1 MRTPIQAGKIKQTR
15 SRYMSTNVILKE
27 GIHCLLFVTLAQSY
41 VSIHL
46 EGMNVISLL
55 LDIGHEMKKNCIS
68 ISFSES
74 SYSRFLPYSVL
85 LYCCQ
90 TKDSC
95 FKIVDK
101 VQFCIRKGPC
111 FLSNFQLENNL
122 STHFHC

>member
-55 LDIGHEMKKNCIS
+55 LDIGHEMKKI
-68 ISFSES
+68 
-74 SYSRFLPYSVL
+74 VL
-85 LYCCQ
+85 A
-90 TKDSC
+90 S
-95 FKIVDK
+95 
-101 VQFCIRKGPC
+101 P
-111 FLSNFQLENNL
+111 FLSQVILDFCLTLFFSTAVKPRILVLRLWIRFNSALERAL
-122 STHFHC
+122 AS